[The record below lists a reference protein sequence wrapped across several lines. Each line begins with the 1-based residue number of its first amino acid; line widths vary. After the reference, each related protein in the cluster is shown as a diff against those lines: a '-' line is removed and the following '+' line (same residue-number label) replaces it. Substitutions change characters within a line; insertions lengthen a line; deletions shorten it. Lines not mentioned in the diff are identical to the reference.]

1 MIWVTGDKHGQLSA
15 MELPD
20 YKKIK
25 KNDTLL
31 ICGDFGFI
39 WDHSRAE
46 TKTLKAL
53 NKRKYTIAFVDG
65 CHENFELLE
74 SYPIVEF
81 HGGKARQIMPNI
93 FQLMRG
99 EVYEI
104 EGKKILAFGGGSVEN
119 TTGDLDQNWENV
131 EPTKA
136 QIDNAVQHIKQV
148 EGAVDIIYDTLRK
161 AGLIW
166 ISTKRMEL
174 LSTMCWNRSAPI
186 VNLKNGILESSM
198 SIKKFLPIIPQYLT
212 DSSQFKQNKISR

>member
-1 MIWVTGDKHGQLSA
+1 MISVTGDKHGQLSA

-20 YKKIK
+20 YKEIK

-93 FQLMRG
+93 FQLMR
-99 EVYEI
+99 
-104 EGKKILAFGGGSVEN
+104 EGGCRNRREKNSCLWWRILWKYDWRFRPKL
-119 TTGDLDQNWENV
+119 GDV
-131 EPTKA
+131 EPSRRLKL
-136 QIDNAVQHIKQV
+136 DNAVQHIKQV
-148 EGAVDIIYDTLRK
+148 EGAVDIIISHEPPYSILGCMDINK
-161 AGLIW
+161 ADGTTIHD
-166 ISTKRMEL
+166 
-174 LSTMCWNRSAPI
+174 
-186 VNLKNGILESSM
+186 VLEQ
-198 SIKKFLPIIPQYLT
+198 IRTHCKFKKWYFGKFHVDKQIPPYYT
-212 DSSQFKQNKISR
+212 AVF

>member
-131 EPTKA
+131 EPTKDVYKR
-136 QIDNAVQHIKQV
+136 QTVDNIAAVNNPLKKRVHLFFILLFLL
-148 EGAVDIIYDTLRK
+148 IIY
-161 AGLIW
+161 G
-166 ISTKRMEL
+166 
-174 LSTMCWNRSAPI
+174 
-186 VNLKNGILESSM
+186 
-198 SIKKFLPIIPQYLT
+198 
-212 DSSQFKQNKISR
+212 

>member
-131 EPTKA
+131 EPTTA

-148 EGAVDIIYDTLRK
+148 EGAVDIIISHEPPYSILGCMDINK
-161 AGLIW
+161 ADGTTIHDVLEQIRTHCKFKKWYFGKFHVDKEIPPYYTAVFDGLI
-166 ISTKRMEL
+166 
-174 LSTMCWNRSAPI
+174 PI
-186 VNLKNGILESSM
+186 QSK
-198 SIKKFLPIIPQYLT
+198 
-212 DSSQFKQNKISR
+212 